1 MRPYTLAG
9 AMTLAIMACGNGGG
23 AGEAL
28 STFRQDE
35 LVTGRVI
42 DNSTACQVDAICSLE
57 LAFADT
63 SIIAIYGTGMRQA
76 PPCQSPAEVTNVAF
90 AVARD
95 ELVGQCLLDRSS
107 QRPQQIRFALSR
119 ERQLRQLQP

>member
-1 MRPYTLAG
+1 
-9 AMTLAIMACGNGGG
+9 MTLAIMACGNGGG

-76 PPCQSPAEVTNVAF
+76 PPCQSPAEVINVAF

-95 ELVGQCLLDRSS
+95 ELVDVVLGTCEDGLSI
-107 QRPQQIRFALSR
+107 QRLVRKVADSTTT
-119 ERQLRQLQP
+119 

>member
-63 SIIAIYGTGMRQA
+63 SIIAIYGTGLRQA

-90 AVARD
+90 AVVRD
-95 ELVGQCLLDRSS
+95 ELVDVVIGTCEDGLSI
-107 QRPQQIRFALSR
+107 QRLVRKVADSTTS
-119 ERQLRQLQP
+119 

>member
-63 SIIAIYGTGMRQA
+63 SIIAIATAISG
-76 PPCQSPAEVTNVAF
+76 
-90 AVARD
+90 
-95 ELVGQCLLDRSS
+95 
-107 QRPQQIRFALSR
+107 
-119 ERQLRQLQP
+119 

>member
-35 LVTGRVI
+35 LVTDRVI

-95 ELVGQCLLDRSS
+95 ELVDVVLGTCEDGLSI
-107 QRPQQIRFALSR
+107 QRLVRKVADSTTT
-119 ERQLRQLQP
+119 

>member
-1 MRPYTLAG
+1 
-9 AMTLAIMACGNGGG
+9 MTLAIIACGNEGG
-23 AGEAL
+23 AGDAL

-42 DNSTACQVDAICSLE
+42 ENSTACQVDAICSLE

-63 SIIAIYGTGMRQA
+63 SIIAIYGTGLRQA

-90 AVARD
+90 AVVRD
-95 ELVGQCLLDRSS
+95 ELVDVVIGTCEDGLSI
-107 QRPQQIRFALSR
+107 QRLVRKVADSTTT
-119 ERQLRQLQP
+119 

>member
-95 ELVGQCLLDRSS
+95 ELVDVVLGTCEDGLSI
-107 QRPQQIRFALSR
+107 QRLVRKVADSTTT
-119 ERQLRQLQP
+119 